1 MTNGAA
7 NRQDGL
13 IAASVVTACVLV
25 ALTFQRPA
33 VVSASLRMV
42 QIAQVRGADKLS
54 GLRADRNEIPSLI

>member
-13 IAASVVTACVLV
+13 IAASIVTACVLV

-42 QIAQVRGADKLS
+42 QIAQVRDADQLV
-54 GLRADRNEIPSLI
+54 GPRVDRTEI